1 MLTHINTHAATFIE
15 NGMFQLGK
23 LEKNTQ
29 MKKLVLTA
37 IVAIALA
44 ATSCGTKQTG
54 EVSASDLKTKIENC
68 TNPDSVKIYV
78 DQAKDYAK
86 KLVDEGKIDEARK
99 YLDQI
104 EPVVKEKAPALSS
117 TFDAVNT
124 ALGKV
129 KEVAGDKAEEAKD
142 AAAAATDSVKNAAD
156 NAVQNAKDA
165 ASDAAQKTKDAVE
178 NAKDAASD
186 AAQQGADK
194 VKDLLK

>member
-1 MLTHINTHAATFIE
+1 
-15 NGMFQLGK
+15 
-23 LEKNTQ
+23 

-78 DQAKDYAK
+78 GQAKDYAK
-86 KLVDEGKIDEARK
+86 KLVDEGKTDEARK

-117 TFDAVNT
+117 TFDAVNA

-129 KEVAGDKAEEAKD
+129 KEVAGDKAEEVKESAP
-142 AAAAATDSVKNAAD
+142 AATDSVKNGAAD
-156 NAVQNAKDA
+156 IAEKAKEA
-165 ASDAAQKTKDAVE
+165 ASDAAQKTKDAAE
-178 NAKDAASD
+178 KAKEAASD
-186 AAQQGADK
+186 AAQKGADE

>member
-1 MLTHINTHAATFIE
+1 
-15 NGMFQLGK
+15 
-23 LEKNTQ
+23 

-104 EPVVKEKAPALSS
+104 EPVVKEKAPSLSS